1 MALFRCHVPQF
12 RLYAE
17 PAVAQLPHALQQTII
32 LVAAALPQCVSATWA
47 TVQVRTLVQR
57 EMSEALQKY
66 DVLVCPA
73 APTAA
78 YKLGEKLS
86 DPLAMYKGDLM
97 TINLNLAGLPAV
109 VLPCGYAAAD
119 GSAAAAAGGSAQ
131 QLPVGLQ
138 IVGPM
143 FGEQQLLKVAH
154 IFEQTVGVAGSA
166 RPQVAAASAAEQ
178 LVAA

>member
-1 MALFRCHVPQF
+1 
-12 RLYAE
+12 
-17 PAVAQLPHALQQTII
+17 
-32 LVAAALPQCVSATWA
+32 
-47 TVQVRTLVQR
+47 
-57 EMSEALQKY
+57 MSEALQKY

-109 VLPCGYAAAD
+109 VVPCGYTAAD
-119 GSAAAAAGGSAQ
+119 DSAAAGSQQQ

-154 IFEQTVGVAGSA
+154 IFEQTAGVAGKA
-166 RPQVAAASAAEQ
+166 QPQVAAAPAQGQ

>member
-1 MALFRCHVPQF
+1 LNTF
-12 RLYAE
+12 
-17 PAVAQLPHALQQTII
+17 LQPKSFSIYC
-32 LVAAALPQCVSATWA
+32 LNNMLCWWRVS
-47 TVQVRTLVQR
+47 VQVRTLVQR

-109 VLPCGYAAAD
+109 VVPCGYTVAD
-119 GSAAAAAGGSAQ
+119 DSAAAAGSQQQ

-138 IVGPM
+138 LVGPM

-154 IFEQTVGVAGSA
+154 IYEQTAGVAGKA
-166 RPQVAAASAAEQ
+166 QPQVAAAPVHEQ

>member
-1 MALFRCHVPQF
+1 M
-12 RLYAE
+12 
-17 PAVAQLPHALQQTII
+17 
-32 LVAAALPQCVSATWA
+32 
-47 TVQVRTLVQR
+47 QVRTLVQR

-109 VLPCGYAAAD
+109 VVPCGYTAAD
-119 GSAAAAAGGSAQ
+119 DSAAAAAAGSQQQ

-138 IVGPM
+138 LVGPM

-154 IFEQTVGVAGSA
+154 IFEQTAGVAGKA
-166 RPQVAAASAAEQ
+166 QPQVAAAPVHGQ

>member
-1 MALFRCHVPQF
+1 VL
-12 RLYAE
+12 L
-17 PAVAQLPHALQQTII
+17 
-32 LVAAALPQCVSATWA
+32 
-47 TVQVRTLVQR
+47 QVRTLVQQ
-57 EMSEALQKY
+57 EMSAALHQY

-109 VLPCGYAAAD
+109 VVPCGFTAAED
-119 GSAAAAAGGSAQ
+119 AAAGTAGSGHQQ

-138 IVGPM
+138 LVGPM

-154 IFEQTVGVAGSA
+154 VYEQTAG
-166 RPQVAAASAAEQ
+166 VAAAARPPV
-178 LVAA
+178 VAAAAQAKEQMVAA

>member
-1 MALFRCHVPQF
+1 MQQEMSA
-12 RLYAE
+12 
-17 PAVAQLPHALQQTII
+17 ALQQ
-32 LVAAALPQCVSATWA
+32 
-47 TVQVRTLVQR
+47 
-57 EMSEALQKY
+57 Y

-109 VLPCGYAAAD
+109 VVPCGFTAAED
-119 GSAAAAAGGSAQ
+119 AAGSGHQQ

-138 IVGPM
+138 LVGPM

-154 IFEQTVGVAGSA
+154 VYEQTAG
-166 RPQVAAASAAEQ
+166 VAAAARPPV
-178 LVAA
+178 VAAAAQAKEQMVAA

>member
-1 MALFRCHVPQF
+1 
-12 RLYAE
+12 
-17 PAVAQLPHALQQTII
+17 
-32 LVAAALPQCVSATWA
+32 
-47 TVQVRTLVQR
+47 
-57 EMSEALQKY
+57 MSEALHKY
-66 DVLVCPA
+66 DVLVCPT

-119 GSAAAAAGGSAQ
+119 GSAAAAGASAQ

-143 FGEQQLLKVAH
+143 FGEQKLLKVAH
-154 IFEQTVGVAGSA
+154 IFEQTAGVAGSA
-166 RPQVAAASAAEQ
+166 RPQVAAANAVEQ

>member
-1 MALFRCHVPQF
+1 M
-12 RLYAE
+12 
-17 PAVAQLPHALQQTII
+17 
-32 LVAAALPQCVSATWA
+32 
-47 TVQVRTLVQR
+47 QVRTLVQQ
-57 EMSEALQKY
+57 EMSSALQKY

-78 YKLGEKLS
+78 YKLGEKVS

-109 VLPCGYAAAD
+109 VVPCGYTAADGAAAAD
-119 GSAAAAAGGSAQ
+119 DSSQQQQ

-138 IVGPM
+138 FIGPM

-154 IFEQTVGVAGSA
+154 VFEQTAGVAGAA
-166 RPQVAAASAAEQ
+166 RPQVAAAAAAPQQQ
-178 LVAA
+178 LVGAA

>member
-1 MALFRCHVPQF
+1 
-12 RLYAE
+12 
-17 PAVAQLPHALQQTII
+17 
-32 LVAAALPQCVSATWA
+32 
-47 TVQVRTLVQR
+47 
-57 EMSEALQKY
+57 MSEALLKY

-109 VLPCGYAAAD
+109 VVPCGYTAD
-119 GSAAAAAGGSAQ
+119 DSAAAGSQQQ

-138 IVGPM
+138 LVGPM

-154 IFEQTVGVAGSA
+154 IFEQTAGVAGNA
-166 RPQVAAASAAEQ
+166 QPQVSAAAAQGQ
-178 LVAA
+178 LVTA

>member
-1 MALFRCHVPQF
+1 MKLSRVHAQHLVDGAVCAYHGYKTPVV
-12 RLYAE
+12 LAAMNDVGC
-17 PAVAQLPHALQQTII
+17 PAF
-32 LVAAALPQCVSATWA
+32 CCWCCCS
-47 TVQVRTLVQR
+47 VQVRTLVQR
-57 EMSEALQKY
+57 EMSEALQRY

-109 VLPCGYAAAD
+109 VVPCGYTAAD
-119 GSAAAAAGGSAQ
+119 DGATAAGSQQQ

-138 IVGPM
+138 MVGPM
-143 FGEQQLLKVAH
+143 FGEQQLLRVAH
-154 IFEQTVGVAGSA
+154 VFEQTAAVAA
-166 RPQVAAASAAEQ
+166 KAQPQVAAALAKGQ